1 MTASRAKA
9 GRRAPSG
16 DTAGRSFE
24 ISPRRQTKAGR
35 FCKLKTLGSIAV
47 RQESPSRV
55 NLLVCN
61 SNSLVAMTCEEQT
74 LAFYSPAWITG

>member
-16 DTAGRSFE
+16 DPAGRSFE
-24 ISPRRQTKAGR
+24 ISPRRQIKGGPFLQAEDARFDRRQAGV
-35 FCKLKTLGSIAV
+35 A
-47 RQESPSRV
+47 QPV

-74 LAFYSPAWITG
+74 LAFYSQAWITG